1 MKASL
6 AWIRQYVPD
15 LNVGYKEF
23 MDAMTLSG
31 TKVEYYEQLDK
42 NLEKIVVG
50 QIEKIE
56 KHPDADKLVVCQ
68 VNVGTETVQIVTG
81 APNIVI
87 GESEGAKVPVVLDG
101 GRVAGGHD
109 GGPLPENGIKIKKG
123 KLRGV
128 ESFGM
133 MCSVEELGQS
143 RDSYPLAPEN
153 GIYIFPE
160 DTEVGADAIEVFG
173 LHDAVYEFEITSNR
187 VDCYSIIGIARE
199 VAATFGLDFVP
210 PHPAKTGNDEDISDY
225 VSVEVADR
233 DLCRR
238 YMARGV
244 KNIKIGPSPE
254 WFQRLLAKNGHRPI
268 NNLVDITNFILDE
281 YGQPMHAF
289 DMDQIAGRKII
300 VKRAEDGDEF
310 QTLDGKMHTLDHDV
324 LMICDAEREIG
335 LAGIMGG
342 ENSKVT
348 DDVTKVLFECAC
360 FDGTNNRLASKRLG
374 LRTDS
379 SAKYE
384 KGLDPN
390 NCEEAVNRA
399 CELVELFGCGEV
411 IGGVIDVKEE
421 LPAPKRIPF
430 RPDWINAFLGTD
442 IPEADMREYFRR
454 LELEVDDETGEVIA
468 PTFRQD
474 LEAEA
479 DIAEEVARMYGYDN
493 IPTTLPKG
501 SSTMGGLPLNLRVQE
516 RLQDVAEYCGFSQS
530 MTYSFESPKVYDK
543 LRLPEDHPL
552 RKAVVISNP
561 LGEDFSIMR
570 TLPVNGLLTSLGRN
584 YNRRN
589 KDVRLYELA
598 KVYIPKALPLTEL
611 PDERVMMTLGFYGEG
626 DFFDMKGV
634 VEEMLVKVGM
644 RKKMVCEPGTIP
656 FLHPGR
662 QAYIIYDGDRIGYLG
677 ELHPET
683 ADAYEIGGRVYIAV
697 LDTGKLMEHIDLGVT
712 YEGLA
717 MYPEI
722 SRDLSML
729 MDSKI
734 RVGVIEEVIEKYAGP
749 YLESYRLFDVY
760 EGERLGEGKKSV
772 AYNLV
777 FRAKDRT
784 LEDADVSV
792 PIAKILEE
800 LEKLGIELR
809 K

>member
-1 MKASL
+1 
-6 AWIRQYVPD
+6 
-15 LNVGYKEF
+15 
-23 MDAMTLSG
+23 
-31 TKVEYYEQLDK
+31 
-42 NLEKIVVG
+42 
-50 QIEKIE
+50 
-56 KHPDADKLVVCQ
+56 
-68 VNVGTETVQIVTG
+68 
-81 APNIVI
+81 
-87 GESEGAKVPVVLDG
+87 
-101 GRVAGGHD
+101 
-109 GGPLPENGIKIKKG
+109 
-123 KLRGV
+123 
-128 ESFGM
+128 
-133 MCSVEELGQS
+133 
-143 RDSYPLAPEN
+143 
-153 GIYIFPE
+153 
-160 DTEVGADAIEVFG
+160 
-173 LHDAVYEFEITSNR
+173 
-187 VDCYSIIGIARE
+187 
-199 VAATFGLDFVP
+199 
-210 PHPAKTGNDEDISDY
+210 
-225 VSVEVADR
+225 
-233 DLCRR
+233 
-238 YMARGV
+238 
-244 KNIKIGPSPE
+244 
-254 WFQRLLAKNGHRPI
+254 
-268 NNLVDITNFILDE
+268 
-281 YGQPMHAF
+281 
-289 DMDQIAGRKII
+289 
-300 VKRAEDGDEF
+300 
-310 QTLDGKMHTLDHDV
+310 
-324 LMICDAEREIG
+324 
-335 LAGIMGG
+335 
-342 ENSKVT
+342 
-348 DDVTKVLFECAC
+348 
-360 FDGTNNRLASKRLG
+360 
-374 LRTDS
+374 
-379 SAKYE
+379 
-384 KGLDPN
+384 
-390 NCEEAVNRA
+390 
-399 CELVELFGCGEV
+399 
-411 IGGVIDVKEE
+411 
-421 LPAPKRIPF
+421 
-430 RPDWINAFLGTD
+430 
-442 IPEADMREYFRR
+442 
-454 LELEVDDETGEVIA
+454 
-468 PTFRQD
+468 
-474 LEAEA
+474 
-479 DIAEEVARMYGYDN
+479 
-493 IPTTLPKG
+493 
-501 SSTMGGLPLNLRVQE
+501 
-516 RLQDVAEYCGFSQS
+516 
-530 MTYSFESPKVYDK
+530 YSFESPKVYDK